1 MKETISTPPVS
12 FIGGQLSGQGV
23 RRDCK
28 RLADLEGVFGD
39 TAGFRQMDGSQIVY
53 EVDSWLPVAG
63 GTEGGLFFGLTHL
76 YPGMVGDEYFMT
88 RGHFHAVE
96 NRAEYYWGI
105 EGEGL
110 LLLMDKDRHTRAERM
125 TPGSLHYIPGYT
137 AHRVVNTGSAILR
150 FGACW
155 PSDAGH
161 NYEAIAAAGFSAR
174 VKRGAVQPLLIH
186 EQP

>member
-1 MKETISTPPVS
+1 MPNAN
-12 FIGGQLSGQGV
+12 FIGGQLSGEGV

-28 RLADLEGVFGD
+28 RLADLEGVFED
-39 TAGFRQMDGSQIVY
+39 TASFRQMDGNQVVY
-53 EVDSWLPVAG
+53 EVDSYMPVAG

-76 YPGMVGDEYFMT
+76 YPGTVGEEYFMT

-105 EGEGL
+105 EGEGV
-110 LLLMDKDRHTRAERM
+110 LLLMDKDRNTRVEQMR
-125 TPGSLHYIPGYT
+125 PGSLHYIPGFT
-137 AHRVVNTGSAILR
+137 AHRVVNTGSVILR

-161 NYEAIAAAGFSAR
+161 NYETIAREGFSAR
-174 VKRGAVQPLLIH
+174 IKRGTDQPVVID
-186 EQP
+186 EGV